1 MNTLFRFWC
10 YFMRDNYNE
19 RMHKDFVRLAWE
31 DADHQY
37 NYGLEC
43 LFRFYS
49 YGLEKKFK
57 AEMYT
62 EFEAMT
68 LRVGRKCGSGGSVG
82 RNGAVCIAC
91 METYVEAV
99 HRPLVH
105 IEFEAMMMFRMSVYP
120 PSCIPPPRTH
130 PDPPTYLCL
139 SRANSL
145 SPALPSADRTTSGA
159 ACMVWRSS
167 GPSTTTAP
175 CPRTPASRSTQRCGE
190 PCSAIL

>member
-68 LRVGRKCGSGGSVG
+68 LRVGGKCVWGGEGGAEWGSLYCLHGDLCRSSTQNLG
-82 RNGAVCIAC
+82 
-91 METYVEAV
+91 V
-99 HRPLVH
+99 HRV
-105 IEFEAMMMFRMSVYP
+105 
-120 PSCIPPPRTH
+120 
-130 PDPPTYLCL
+130 
-139 SRANSL
+139 
-145 SPALPSADRTTSGA
+145 
-159 ACMVWRSS
+159 
-167 GPSTTTAP
+167 
-175 CPRTPASRSTQRCGE
+175 
-190 PCSAIL
+190 